1 VNKDRMVREKVEGG
15 SAHVPLRTCVL
26 CRRKLPKRELARH
39 VRDGSG
45 QLICDPAQVLPGRG
59 IYVCSDEACR
69 KRFEKFGLRKHP
81 KGGKQWRKPTE

>member
-1 VNKDRMVREKVEGG
+1 MVRADQDGG
-15 SAHVPLRTCVL
+15 ARVPLRTCVI
-26 CRRKLPKRELARH
+26 CRRKLPKGELSRH

-45 QLICDPAQVLPGRG
+45 RLTNDPAQVLPGRG
-59 IYVCSDEACR
+59 IYVCSDETCR

>member
-1 VNKDRMVREKVEGG
+1 MVQELRDD
-15 SAHVPLRTCVL
+15 ATPHVPMRTCVL
-26 CRRKLPKRELARH
+26 CRRKLPKQELTRH

-59 IYVCSDEACR
+59 MYVCSDEACR